1 MLNKLFGALGW
12 LGSILVF
19 TAVAV
24 WFVRP
29 DLDTLRRVLAFAGL
43 ASLVLYGA
51 GQWRQVARAFERRQT
66 RYGTLAGTGIV
77 LVLAIIVAINYVLA
91 RQNIRWDLTAARQYS
106 LSDQTRRVLDSLT
119 APVRILVFDRA
130 QEFPRYRDRLGEYAY
145 LSSQV
150 SVDYIDVDKQPLLAR
165 QYEVQSYGTIVFD
178 HRGRVERVTSDAE
191 QDLTNGLIT
200 VVEGVEQTVYFL
212 EGHGEKEHTG
222 TDRDGYSTVS
232 SALGLDNFDVESL
245 VLAQQRAVPE
255 DATVVVVAGPQ
266 TDLLPGEVEALRVYL
281 DRGGKLLVL
290 IDPPN
295 DSAAPEPE
303 GLLGLL
309 REWGIEPG
317 TDVVVDASGMGQLLG
332 ADASVPIV
340 ANYPFHPIT
349 DQSNFNL
356 LTAYPLARSLSATT
370 GTPDGRVAQS
380 FLETS
385 AQSWAEA
392 DIDELA
398 TGQVEL
404 NEEAGDRPGPVTIGM
419 AVSAPSPSVEPAM
432 TGTDADGPEPD
443 AEDDKPDA
451 DGGEPDAED
460 DEPDAEDDEPDATPP
475 ETRLVVIGDSDFAT
489 NGVVGIQGNRDMFLN
504 TVNWLA
510 QQESLISIRARDPED
525 RRLTLT
531 ADQQRRL
538 FWLSLVLVPGFVLS
552 TGVYTWWRRR

>member
-1 MLNKLFGALGW
+1 MLNRLFGSLGW

-19 TAVAV
+19 TAVGI

-29 DLDTLRRVLAFAGL
+29 DLEQLRRVLAFAGL
-43 ASLVLYGA
+43 AGLLLYLA
-51 GQWRQVARAFERRQT
+51 GQWRQVARSFERRQT
-66 RYGTLAGTGIV
+66 RYGTLAGTGVV
-77 LVLAIIVAINYVLA
+77 LVLAIIVALNYVLA
-91 RQNIRWDLTAARQYS
+91 RQNTRWDLTAAQQYS
-106 LSDQTRRVLDSLT
+106 LSDQTQRVLEGLES
-119 APVRILVFDRA
+119 PIRILVFAREP
-130 QEFPRYRDRLGEYAY
+130 EFPRYRDRLDEYAY

-150 SVDYIDVDKQPLLAR
+150 TVDYVDVDRQPMLAR

-178 HRGRVERVTSDAE
+178 YEGRVERVVSDAE

-200 VVEGVEQTVYFL
+200 VIEGKQQTVYFL

-222 TDRDGYSTVS
+222 ADRDGYSTVS
-232 SALGLDNFDVESL
+232 GALGLDNFEVESL
-245 VLAQQRAVPE
+245 VLAQQSAVPE

-266 TDLLPGEVEALRVYL
+266 TDLLPGEVAALRVYL

-290 IDPPN
+290 IDPPS

-332 ADASVPIV
+332 ADASVPVV

-349 DQSNFNL
+349 DRFNL
-356 LTAYPLARSLSATT
+356 LTAYPLARSVLGATES
-370 GTPDGRVAQS
+370 PAGRVAQS

-419 AVSAPSPSVEPAM
+419 AVSAPAPSVEPAV
-432 TGTDADGPEPD
+432 TGT
-443 AEDDKPDA
+443 DA

-460 DEPDAEDDEPDATPP
+460 DETDTEGDGTDATPP

-510 QQESLISIRARDPED
+510 QQENLISIRAREPED

-538 FWLSLVLVPGFVLS
+538 YWLSLLLVPGFVLG
-552 TGVYTWWRRR
+552 TGVYTWWRGR